1 MHEGGDIIPLQQD
14 LSDED
19 AILPKVN
26 WRNFKTTLKANGV
39 KSVIM
44 YALSG
49 QISTLTP
56 EGI

>member
-1 MHEGGDIIPLQQD
+1 MHEGGDITPLQQD

-39 KSVIM
+39 K
-44 YALSG
+44 
-49 QISTLTP
+49 
-56 EGI
+56 

>member
-1 MHEGGDIIPLQQD
+1 MHEGGDITPLQQD

-19 AILPKVN
+19 VILPKVN
-26 WRNFKTTLKANGV
+26 WRNFKITLKAYGV

-44 YALSG
+44 FALSG
-49 QISTLTP
+49 QRSTQTP